1 MGEPLKNEDALWR
14 EVRSTQKELNL
25 QAIDHAKTKGKVELL
40 ESRIDTMA
48 GSLADHRAES
58 KNGFTRIE
66 SLFDSFSGEMKQMAI
81 ELAEKRGAGISR
93 REMFAWACGA
103 ATLAGALMTAAKYFL

>member
-48 GSLADHRAES
+48 SSLADHRAES
-58 KNGFTRIE
+58 KSGFTRIE
-66 SLFDSFSGEMKQMAI
+66 ALFDSFSSEMKQMAI

-93 REMFAWACGA
+93 REMIGWG
-103 ATLAGALMTAAKYFL
+103 GFLVSLVGLLVVIF